1 MPNFFLGGGGQ
12 GGMQE
17 HLSNFGNNNF
27 FKWRN
32 CWENLV
38 SKKEFYVK
46 AKRNHLN
53 LDESGI
59 GNEILDC

>member
-1 MPNFFLGGGGQ
+1 
-12 GGMQE
+12 MQE
-17 HLSNFGNNNF
+17 RLSNFGNNNF

-53 LDESGI
+53 LDKSGI